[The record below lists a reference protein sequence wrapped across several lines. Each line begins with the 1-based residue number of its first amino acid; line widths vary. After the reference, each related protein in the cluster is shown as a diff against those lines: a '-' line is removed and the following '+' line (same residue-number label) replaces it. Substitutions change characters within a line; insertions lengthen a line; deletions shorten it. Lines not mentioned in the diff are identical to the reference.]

1 MTSGLRAPLA
11 VILAVASVGLALL
24 DRSGV
29 ANRVLEP
36 ARGAARSALAP
47 VESAVDGGV
56 RQLEDTMAGLARGG
70 KMAAENARLRREL
83 EIARVDFARA
93 EALAEENGRL
103 SELLGMPA
111 ISGLRTIPARVV
123 SVGIGRPGATLLL
136 DRGRDAG
143 VAPGMPVTAGGALIG
158 RVIQVWSSTAA
169 VLPVTDPAS
178 AVGVRLSGSG
188 VLAVAEGRGRGTVLR
203 LEPLDPSSTP
213 APDETAVTAGLR
225 HGLYPAGLVVG
236 RAAGG
241 DGLRLLT
248 GLDRLHFVQVLDWR
262 PPR

>member
-1 MTSGLRAPLA
+1 M
-11 VILAVASVGLALL
+11 
-24 DRSGV
+24 
-29 ANRVLEP
+29 
-36 ARGAARSALAP
+36 
-47 VESAVDGGV
+47 
-56 RQLEDTMAGLARGG
+56 TMAPPPVG
-70 KMAAENARLRREL
+70 RRFQS
-83 EIARVDFARA
+83 VSDFAEITTDRPERA
-93 EALAEENGRL
+93 LTRAKPSSGGRNVYGRL

-123 SVGIGRPGATLLL
+123 SAGTGLPGATLLL
-136 DRGRDAG
+136 DRGSDAG
-143 VAPGMPVTAGGALIG
+143 VAPGMPVTGGGALIG
-158 RVIQVWSSTAA
+158 RVIQGWSSTAA